1 MNAISIAAVR
11 EFMAVQ
17 DRIRP
22 ALNCFSQEQHAT
34 DTGGRRGCWC
44 WSFQTSPFHP
54 SDRPTVHLV
63 VESNRIEISKKNR
76 LFWRTNG
83 RLRVKTIVR
92 EKVKL
97 SSEISEGRRKIWRK
111 IRQITNHR
119 FQLFGANSRGPRPV
133 SSPPLSYLSNRVSPT
148 QTRCLYGYITL
159 LPCIPFEPPA
169 LPTSFYQET
178 RGKGSN
184 IGEAISTYRHRR
196 WRSEHQVAKPVSLF
210 PREFSR
216 PERSLWFLI
225 LVLAVALERNNEKML
240 WLAIM

>member
-34 DTGGRRGCWC
+34 DTRGRRGCWC
-44 WSFQTSPFHP
+44 WSFQASPF
-54 SDRPTVHLV
+54 L
-63 VESNRIEISKKNR
+63 SNRSPRRRRIESKSPRRIEYFDVQMAKVWRLYEKKGKLSHPKNHLKEKKKN
-76 LFWRTNG
+76 LAKN
-83 RLRVKTIVR
+83 
-92 EKVKL
+92 
-97 SSEISEGRRKIWRK
+97 SP
-111 IRQITNHR
+111 NHR
-119 FQLFGANSRGPRPV
+119 FQLSEQIVGPRPV
-133 SSPPLSYLSNRVSPT
+133 SSLPPLSYLSNRVSPT
-148 QTRCLYGYITL
+148 QTAMSLRIYNLVAMHSLWT
-159 LPCIPFEPPA
+159 A

-196 WRSEHQVAKPVSLF
+196 WRSEHQVAEPVSLF

-225 LVLAVALERNNEKML
+225 PVFAVALKTNIKGKML